1 MMKLGDLLLVIMA
14 DKFAQES
21 LMFTSFI
28 LILIMVLFHK
38 SLKRTIFFLIFSIIL
53 IFFAFRFAFFKNK
66 SYFCPRRRNSALAI
80 TSYKYYGEIHQPI
93 YRLGL

>member
-1 MMKLGDLLLVIMA
+1 MMKLGDLLVVIMA

-53 IFFAFRFAFFKNK
+53 IFLPSDLHFSKNNRTFA
-66 SYFCPRRRNSALAI
+66 LEDAI
-80 TSYKYYGEIHQPI
+80 V
-93 YRLGL
+93 R

>member
-1 MMKLGDLLLVIMA
+1 MMKLGDLLVVIMA

-53 IFFAFRFAFFKNK
+53 IFLPSDLHFSKINRTFA
-66 SYFCPRRRNSALAI
+66 LEDAI
-80 TSYKYYGEIHQPI
+80 V
-93 YRLGL
+93 R